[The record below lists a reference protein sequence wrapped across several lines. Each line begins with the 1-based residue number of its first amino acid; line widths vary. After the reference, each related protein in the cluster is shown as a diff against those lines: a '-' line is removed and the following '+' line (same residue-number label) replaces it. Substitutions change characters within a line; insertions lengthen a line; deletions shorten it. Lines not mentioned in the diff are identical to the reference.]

1 MMAFVIV
8 LHVIACLT
16 LIIFILLQAGK
27 GHGLAGSSFGSEMNT
42 VFGTRTAQ
50 FMTKL
55 TSACAILFL
64 VTCLA
69 IDVLIS
75 RGSKSLLD
83 EDIQKGL
90 TQEQM
95 DQVMVKLKEL
105 QDKEAGIAGDVA
117 AVGEEAKAVTEKAA
131 DVADA
136 VGQETVDTAGAV
148 QEKASAD
155 LGGAVDKIKD
165 QASEAIPVFDEE
177 VADVQASAES
187 AVSKTVAIAEDT
199 AADATVK

>member
-1 MMAFVIV
+1 MMTFVIV

-64 VTCLA
+64 VTCLT

-75 RGSKSLLD
+75 RGSKSLLND
-83 EDIQKGL
+83 DIQKGL

-95 DQVMVKLKEL
+95 DQVMKKLKDL
-105 QDKEAGIAGDVA
+105 QDNEAGVVGDVA
-117 AVGEEAKAVTEKAA
+117 AVGEETKAVTEEAA
-131 DVADA
+131 DAANA
-136 VGQETVDTAGAV
+136 VVKESAETAGTV
-148 QEKASAD
+148 QEKASAG
-155 LGGAVDKIKD
+155 LGAAVDKIKD
-165 QASEAIPVFDEE
+165 KASETIPVFDEE
-177 VADVQASAES
+177 AADVQASAQS
-187 AVSKTVAIAEDT
+187 AAGKTVAIAEDT
-199 AADATVK
+199 AAKTQE

>member
-1 MMAFVIV
+1 M
-8 LHVIACLT
+8 

-42 VFGTRTAQ
+42 VFGNRTAK
-50 FMTKL
+50 FMTKV
-55 TSACAILFL
+55 TSFCAILFL
-64 VTCLA
+64 VTCLL

-105 QDKEAGIAGDVA
+105 QDKEAGVAGDVA
-117 AVGEEAKAVTEKAA
+117 AVGEEAKAVAEEAA

-136 VGQETVDTAGAV
+136 AAKETVADAGAV
-148 QEKASAD
+148 QDQASAD
-155 LGGAVDKIKD
+155 LGGALDKIKD

-177 VADVQASAES
+177 AADVQATADS
-187 AVSKTVAIAEDT
+187 AVSKIVAVAEDA
-199 AADATVK
+199 AADAQQ